1 MSEFRVG
8 GLFFTSKFDSG
19 NLSRVEKV
27 YRDEDEEGGGGGFYG
42 EPKPDYEFN
51 VWTKPDCAETEFE
64 NGNRSWFYFGIR
76 GWNPNRLIKINIM
89 NLNRQGKLYSQGHA
103 PFTRTL
109 PGKPRWDRIRD
120 KPTYE
125 TVDGQF
131 ILTFT
136 YRFLDLKG
144 ATAYFAFCFPW
155 SYTETQEQL
164 DQLDTRFADAKN
176 LTSKSNPD
184 SIYYHRELLCKSLDN
199 LRIELVTISSCHGI
213 VDEEEPRF
221 DSNLFPDKDVPRP
234 KKFRGKRVYLLSSRV
249 HPGETPASYVFNG
262 FLDLIL
268 RENDPRAKA
277 LRKQFV
283 FKMIPLLN
291 PDGVQR
297 GHYRTDQRGVNLNR
311 LYLDPDINLHPSIYA
326 SKSILVYHHIKNRV
340 IKEGDKL
347 DIKVTFPGSY
357 IVSSSPDIPKYS
369 PPSAKHSKP
378 SKEEHSQGDSQTTS
392 GAKSKGDYN
401 TNNNHSVL
409 NGGRS
414 SVENSLQTKENS
426 WVTENHDGGLL
437 PPKMKVEKLN
447 LAGLDG
453 TDTSLYGDNT
463 VPADISVDDHGRA
476 SSSCSS
482 ILSNATIQDRR
493 TVDSELRLRLSEL
506 NMSDDNCR
514 GKLSHMSMLTM
525 SVGLNDSDNEDP
537 NTEHLGNEGSED
549 EGDFTPAMMT
559 RTNSPH
565 LSSPCLR
572 EIPPQ
577 ESGIA
582 FYVDLH
588 GHASKRGC
596 FIYGNYFENED
607 TQVENMLFPK
617 LISMNTAHF
626 DFTGCNFSERN
637 MYTKDKRDGMSKE
650 GSGRVAIY
658 KALGIIHSYT
668 LECNYNTGRM
678 VNPVPPAYGDDGRA
692 TPPPMAAFPPRYT
705 QAHFEEV
712 GRALSIAALDYTD
725 SNPWSRLTLSEM
737 NSVHGVRE
745 SVKRYLRSMRGGPR
759 IPRNPSKSF
768 LKNSVTTNQN
778 NNRLNRTNNDVGPG
792 GRQLPARMN
801 SVESVTSNTNSASR
815 FNRRDMQSS
824 QNQKRELGPVR
835 ETTRPTVVPQQRRRG
850 PNVPNFGSN
859 TSRSVGQPSSS
870 GSGSA
875 PVTLTMTNAQNND
888 VKVMR
893 QMSAD
898 ATSRSPD
905 DEKLQPLRHV
915 NLLAIAKKSGPP
927 SRIPLPTAG
936 NQAVKMDVQSPQDL
950 PPPRVP
956 SGRCGSRYG
965 QRSNMQA
972 YPLKKA
978 NAEQLPSET
987 PRHSIVDGLGASPSS
1002 VGPHTPSNLYSL
1014 NNMRQNPNTNM
1025 VHSARSLHSI
1035 GPSSSLAGQASS
1047 SSIPGANF
1055 SASGPNLGQQDG
1067 DATGPLPQPPSST
1080 ADNTTAVEH
1089 SNESPKRRRRYM
1101 YLKRRNPSPKMGSAG
1116 NKGQH
1121 RQPGMAELSSSEAR
1135 SGRRRR
1141 RKSLR
1146 KVNQSPSSDETGGQV
1161 DFGLNSAGGGNGSTL
1176 DAANMKVSP
1185 SRHNNNLLDNTDIP
1199 ITLRDLP
1206 GNDRS
1211 RFNSARATPSP
1222 MMYDYKRLTQSSK
1235 AQRHH
1240 QAPSKL
1246 TVFWI
1251 D

>member
-1 MSEFRVG
+1 MSEFRIG

-27 YRDEDEEGGGGGFYG
+27 YRDDEEEGGGGFYS
-42 EPKPDYEFN
+42 EPKPDYEYN

-125 TVDGQF
+125 TIDGQF

-136 YRFLDLKG
+136 YRFPDLKG
-144 ATAYFAFCFPW
+144 AMTYFAFCFPW

-164 DQLDTRFADAKN
+164 NQLDVKFADAKN

-221 DSNLFPDKDVPRP
+221 DSNLFPEKDVPRP

-340 IKEGDKL
+340 VKEGDKI
-347 DIKVTFPGSY
+347 DIKVTFPGSNV
-357 IVSSSPDIPKYS
+357 VSSSPDIPKYL
-369 PPSAKHSKP
+369 PQSAKNSKLP
-378 SKEEHSQGDSQTTS
+378 PKPEDNKGEMQATAGANSMGDH
-392 GAKSKGDYN
+392 N
-401 TNNNHSVL
+401 TNNNHSFM
-409 NGGRS
+409 NGGHV

-426 WVTENHDGGLL
+426 WVTENHDSGLL

-453 TDTSLYGDNT
+453 TDTSLYGDNNMT
-463 VPADISVDDHGRA
+463 VENSMDDQGRL

-549 EGDFTPAMMT
+549 EGDFTPSMIT

-725 SNPWSRLTLSEM
+725 TNPWSRLTLSEM
-737 NSVHGVRE
+737 NSIHGVRE

-768 LKNSVTTNQN
+768 VKNSITTNQN
-778 NNRLNRTNNDVGPG
+778 NNRLNRTNNDPGPG

-801 SVESVTSNTNSASR
+801 SVESTASSSNSASR
-815 FNRRDMQSS
+815 FSRRDMQTT

-835 ETTRPTVVPQQRRRG
+835 ETTRPTIAPQQRRRG
-850 PNVPNFGSN
+850 PNAPNFGST
-859 TSRSVGQPSSS
+859 TSRSLGQPSSS

-875 PVTLTMTNAQNND
+875 PVTLTLTNSQNNE

-893 QMSAD
+893 QLSAD
-898 ATSRSPD
+898 ATTRSPD

-927 SRIPLPTAG
+927 SRIPLPTG
-936 NQAVKMDVQSPQDL
+936 NQGVKMDVQTPQDL

-987 PRHSIVDGLGASPSS
+987 PRHSIADGLLASPSS
-1002 VGPHTPSNLYSL
+1002 VGPNATGNLYSL
-1014 NNMRQNPNTNM
+1014 NNIRQSAASNM
-1025 VHSARSLHSI
+1025 VHSARSMHSL
-1035 GPSSSLAGQASS
+1035 GPSSSLGGQVSS
-1047 SSIPGANF
+1047 PSISGANH
-1055 SASGPNLGQQDG
+1055 SASGPNLGQPDM
-1067 DATGPLPQPPSST
+1067 DLSGPLPQPPSSAAENLT
-1080 ADNTTAVEH
+1080 VTEPN
-1089 SNESPKRRRRYM
+1089 NESPKRRRRYM

-1121 RQPGMAELSSSEAR
+1121 RQPGMADTSSSEAR

-1141 RKSLR
+1141 RKSMR

-1161 DFGLNSAGGGNGSTL
+1161 MLGLAAVDFGLSSAAGGNGNTL

-1185 SRHNNNLLDNTDIP
+1185 RIISLTMQTQQQFTRQHRHSDHP
-1199 ITLRDLP
+1199 
-1206 GNDRS
+1206 
-1211 RFNSARATPSP
+1211 
-1222 MMYDYKRLTQSSK
+1222 
-1235 AQRHH
+1235 
-1240 QAPSKL
+1240 
-1246 TVFWI
+1246 
-1251 D
+1251 

>member
-369 PPSAKHSKP
+369 PPSAKHSKRP
-378 SKEEHSQGDSQTTS
+378 PKEEHSQGDSQTTS

-607 TQVENMLFPK
+607 TQ
-617 LISMNTAHF
+617 
-626 DFTGCNFSERN
+626 
-637 MYTKDKRDGMSKE
+637 
-650 GSGRVAIY
+650 
-658 KALGIIHSYT
+658 
-668 LECNYNTGRM
+668 
-678 VNPVPPAYGDDGRA
+678 
-692 TPPPMAAFPPRYT
+692 
-705 QAHFEEV
+705 
-712 GRALSIAALDYTD
+712 
-725 SNPWSRLTLSEM
+725 
-737 NSVHGVRE
+737 
-745 SVKRYLRSMRGGPR
+745 
-759 IPRNPSKSF
+759 
-768 LKNSVTTNQN
+768 
-778 NNRLNRTNNDVGPG
+778 
-792 GRQLPARMN
+792 
-801 SVESVTSNTNSASR
+801 
-815 FNRRDMQSS
+815 
-824 QNQKRELGPVR
+824 
-835 ETTRPTVVPQQRRRG
+835 
-850 PNVPNFGSN
+850 
-859 TSRSVGQPSSS
+859 
-870 GSGSA
+870 
-875 PVTLTMTNAQNND
+875 
-888 VKVMR
+888 
-893 QMSAD
+893 
-898 ATSRSPD
+898 
-905 DEKLQPLRHV
+905 
-915 NLLAIAKKSGPP
+915 LAIAKEV
-927 SRIPLPTAG
+927 RE
-936 NQAVKMDVQSPQDL
+936 
-950 PPPRVP
+950 PPRVGEKNP
-956 SGRCGSRYG
+956 IT
-965 QRSNMQA
+965 
-972 YPLKKA
+972 L
-978 NAEQLPSET
+978 QLCET
-987 PRHSIVDGLGASPSS
+987 RL
-1002 VGPHTPSNLYSL
+1002 
-1014 NNMRQNPNTNM
+1014 
-1025 VHSARSLHSI
+1025 
-1035 GPSSSLAGQASS
+1035 
-1047 SSIPGANF
+1047 
-1055 SASGPNLGQQDG
+1055 
-1067 DATGPLPQPPSST
+1067 
-1080 ADNTTAVEH
+1080 
-1089 SNESPKRRRRYM
+1089 ESPKRRRRYM

-1161 DFGLNSAGGGNGSTL
+1161 MLGLAAVDFGLNSAGGGNGSTL

-1185 SRHNNNLLDNTDIP
+1185 RIISLTMNAQSGTQKPLRVASSQQNATSRCLGVFEVRGDEKKTAILMKQ
-1199 ITLRDLP
+1199 
-1206 GNDRS
+1206 
-1211 RFNSARATPSP
+1211 F
-1222 MMYDYKRLTQSSK
+1222 SK
-1235 AQRHH
+1235 APAQKSSQTQQQFTRQHRHSDH
-1240 QAPSKL
+1240 P
-1246 TVFWI
+1246 
-1251 D
+1251 